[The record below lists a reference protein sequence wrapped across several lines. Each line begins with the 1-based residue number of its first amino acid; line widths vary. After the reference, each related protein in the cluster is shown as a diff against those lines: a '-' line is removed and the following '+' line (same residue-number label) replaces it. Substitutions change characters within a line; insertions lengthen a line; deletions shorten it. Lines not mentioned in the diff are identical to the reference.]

1 MKKFKKQY
9 HIHLICFVVIIIYTG
24 ISIGV
29 DICHNHE
36 DASSFHDDCA
46 ACRWLDQSQDTDSS
60 TTVVHVFMFSPD
72 TKAPNFIIFDE
83 SSLPTQ
89 FYWFNFLTRSPPSS
103 ISWYLSNNL
112 PTSCIITNF
121 AWTKCYFQSTD
132 VSFLYRR
139 RIGLL

>member
-1 MKKFKKQY
+1 MFIKGIFIFLAIETLVMYIKNIISFFTNVSPMKRFKKQY
-9 HIHLICFVVIIIYTG
+9 HIHLICFIVIFIYTG

-46 ACRWLDQSQDTDSS
+46 ACRWLDQSQDTGSS
-60 TTVVHVFMFSPD
+60 ITVVQVFMFSPD

-103 ISWYLSNNL
+103 IS
-112 PTSCIITNF
+112 
-121 AWTKCYFQSTD
+121 
-132 VSFLYRR
+132 
-139 RIGLL
+139 